1 VNLKRSAIAECI
13 KFWATA
19 RVAPTQPAGGP
30 EEETRKFWRDN
41 ARAMLGESI
50 GALEGAA
57 KQIIVVTSLLEGIYF
72 HAIAFSKIKSS
83 LTILSGI
90 IYLAPFLLWLISLL
104 FALLVFLP
112 RNYEVNINSF
122 RNSK

>member
-1 VNLKRSAIAECI
+1 M
-13 KFWATA
+13 
-19 RVAPTQPAGGP
+19 AGKNKTESLPVGSS
-30 EEETRKFWRDN
+30 EEDTRKFWRDN

-57 KQIIVVTSLLEGIYF
+57 KQIIIVTSLLEGIYF

-90 IYLAPFLLWLISLL
+90 IYLAPFLW
-104 FALLVFLP
+104 FLP
-112 RNYEVNINSF
+112 HRRRGVSYSPYCHHRYRANCIWWFMVVQ
-122 RNSK
+122 